1 LDLVGAYTDGITR
14 GSTVAILTSSLS
26 LPPGNGNMP
35 GQEEGGIGALGA
47 AVLSSVAISGGGWTV
62 QTLGLNLPEW
72 RVGTPAVLRNGAGVL
87 DTLDTW
93 SAVVCSIIYSILIAP
108 GTAGLSSQ
116 GKRNTAVISPAID
129 NFVRGLVPSLPTSGG
144 KGGIYASSLETTT
157 TARSVVVLLMGS
169 ILAARVITKL
179 VLANR
184 QITPTLKE
192 AAGVMVTESEKE
204 MEKEAVESAG
214 SRSGT
219 PRKRKG
225 TPKKSPGPR

>member
-1 LDLVGAYTDGITR
+1 
-14 GSTVAILTSSLS
+14 
-26 LPPGNGNMP
+26 MP

-47 AVLSSVAISGGGWTV
+47 AVLSSVAISGGGWMV

-72 RVGTPAVLRNGAGVL
+72 RVGTPAVLMNGAGVL

-93 SAVVCSIIYSILIAP
+93 SAVICSIIYSILIAP
-108 GTAGLSSQ
+108 GTAGVSSQ

-129 NFVRGLVPSLPTSGG
+129 NLVRGLVPSLPTSGE
-144 KGGIYASSLETTT
+144 KGGIYANGLETTT

-184 QITPTLKE
+184 QSTPKVATPPD
-192 AAGVMVTESEKE
+192 VMATGSDKE

-219 PRKRKG
+219 PRKRKS
-225 TPKKSPGPR
+225 TPKKSPGPK

>member
-129 NFVRGLVPSLPTSGG
+129 DFVRGLVPSLPSSGV
-144 KGGIYASSLETTT
+144 KGGIYANGLEITT

-169 ILAARVITKL
+169 ILAARVMTKL

-184 QITPTLKE
+184 QSTPKVTAAAE
-192 AAGVMVTESEKE
+192 ATGSEKE